1 MTEETL
7 QVIPADPA
15 LLAAERSESQTEL
28 FKALAA
34 CQSEFDT
41 IQATAEN
48 DYYHSKYAPLWA
60 IWEHVRPILK
70 KHGLLLIQEPIP
82 STIEEGAK
90 MRNILA
96 HSSGEW
102 RSSVIVIPVDLGKEG
117 KGKKAPAF
125 GSAYTYGR
133 RYAMSGILGVATS
146 AEDNDASGIDLS
158 GPATPAD
165 REEKGWKA
173 WADAECMRYKD
184 SQTIVHL
191 DGWYLG
197 SMKKLE
203 TMNAPEFIPQL
214 LEKVYEARKEE
225 LVLAEDA
232 KRNGMDPDGD
242 IPQ

>member
-1 MTEETL
+1 MTDDSL
-7 QVIPADPA
+7 QVIPADPV

-28 FKALAA
+28 FKALCKA
-34 CQSEFDT
+34 QKDFKT
-41 IQATAEN
+41 IDATAEN

-60 IWEHVRPILK
+60 IWEHVRPILA
-70 KHGLLLIQEPIP
+70 KHGLCLIQEPLP
-82 STIEEGAK
+82 SSIEEGAK
-90 MRNILA
+90 LRNTLA
-96 HSSGEW
+96 HESGEW
-102 RSSVIVIPVDLGKEG
+102 RSSIICIPVDLGKEG

-125 GSAYTYGR
+125 GASFSYGR
-133 RYAMSGILGVATS
+133 RYGMSGILGVATS
-146 AEDNDASGIDLS
+146 AEDNDASGIDMS
-158 GPATPAD
+158 GAATPAD

-214 LEKVYEARKEE
+214 LEKVYDARKEE